1 MNTKDALGERMKDQY
16 EMRTRT
22 FLPRRTYTI
31 LRLDGCHFHTL
42 TKHCERPYDEALK
55 YCMDLTALNLC
66 QLIQGAKFAYTQSD
80 EISILLTDFDDT
92 KTEAWFDGQVQKM
105 CSVAASTATLWFNLV
120 TDDYFNETQRHRN
133 HNSMATFDCRA
144 FTIPDYV
151 EVENYFIWRQ
161 QDATRNSINMLGQS
175 LYSHKE
181 LQGKNTDQVQEMCFQ
196 KGKNWNDVQTCYKRG
211 TVTHR
216 DDNGNWFINK
226 EIPVFTQDRSFLSNK
241 IPKVHQ

>member
-1 MNTKDALGERMKDQY
+1 MKTKDALGERMKSQY
-16 EMRTRT
+16 EIRTRT

-42 TKHCERPYDEALK
+42 TRTCKRPYDEALSF
-55 YCMDLTALNLC
+55 CMQETTLALC
-66 QLIQGAKFAYTQSD
+66 EEIQGAKFAYTQSD
-80 EISILLTDFDDT
+80 EISVLLTDFDNI

-105 CSVAASTATLWFNLV
+105 CSVASSIATLNFNKS
-120 TDDYFNETQRHRN
+120 TNDYRQALKAN
-133 HNSMATFDCRA
+133 HEAVGTFDCRA

-161 QDATRNSINMLGQS
+161 QDASRNSINMLGQS

-196 KGKNWNDVQTCYKRG
+196 KGKNWNDVATIHKRG
-211 TVTHR
+211 TVVHR
-216 DDNGNWFINK
+216 DINGSWVVNK
-226 EIPVFTQDRSFLSNK
+226 GIPVFTQDREFLSNK
-241 IPKVHQ
+241 IPKIHQ